1 MVADVWRTSG
11 LSGPAEG
18 SIPTIDSLSRGE
30 KIWVIYLL
38 GAE

>member
-1 MVADVWRTSG
+1 MVADVRHTSG
-11 LSGPAEG
+11 LSEPAKG
-18 SIPTIDSLSRGE
+18 SIPSIDSLSRGE